1 MRPMYYSTTFVLM
14 SMGGLAQ
21 PEWSPCTLM
30 MKSKMKGA
38 VPTQVTLA
46 YLLMLIFMT
55 YNTWLCAAVV
65 VGAAVGYFLFG
76 WRKTI
81 VYEESDHCH

>member
-1 MRPMYYSTTFVLM
+1 MKIFPNVNVKDEESFYAYSI
-14 SMGGLAQ
+14 
-21 PEWSPCTLM
+21 
-30 MKSKMKGA
+30 
-38 VPTQVTLA
+38 QVTLA

-55 YNTWLCAAVV
+55 YNSWLCAAVV

>member
-1 MRPMYYSTTFVLM
+1 MNPLINCRFQDELGIEFS
-14 SMGGLAQ
+14 
-21 PEWSPCTLM
+21 
-30 MKSKMKGA
+30 
-38 VPTQVTLA
+38 QVTLA

-55 YNTWLCAAVV
+55 YNTWLCGAVV

>member
-1 MRPMYYSTTFVLM
+1 MYAYSM
-14 SMGGLAQ
+14 
-21 PEWSPCTLM
+21 
-30 MKSKMKGA
+30 
-38 VPTQVTLA
+38 QVTLA

-55 YNTWLCAAVV
+55 YNSWLCAAVV